1 MVRGRK
7 KVTIRYDPNSPCV
20 QACLHIAPEALEILD
35 IERGKCS
42 RSEFIEALIMGM
54 FAEECER
61 EGVKI

>member
-7 KVTIRYDPNSPCV
+7 RVTMRYAPDSPCV
-20 QACLHIAPEALEILD
+20 RACLVINPEALEILD